1 MNLTV
6 DLTSKVPIYVQVE
19 EQIRSLVAA
28 GRLRPGDQLPTIRAL
43 ATELRVNYNTIAR
56 AYLDLDREGVISTQ
70 QGRGTFVAGVPDAR
84 QMARLRQEKLEA
96 IVRAALD
103 EARALGYAPHEVA
116 AVFEER
122 LAHWLRENGRK
133 KASKAPARSGS
144 SRSWT
149 PYRR

>member
-6 DLTSKVPIYVQVE
+6 DPTSKVPIYVQVE

-28 GRLRPGDQLPTIRAL
+28 GQLKPGDQLPTIREL

-103 EARALGYAPHEVA
+103 EARTLGYTPDEIA
-116 AVFEER
+116 AVFEAG

-133 KASKAPARSGS
+133 KKE
-144 SRSWT
+144 T
-149 PYRR
+149 